1 MSLISLSSATPR
13 LVIADLLKLRR
24 RRGLL
29 AITALLTIGAIL
41 LSYTVIELLH
51 LSDRANTGPAGGVQG
66 LGEATFLL
74 GLLAS
79 VSAVLVGATAGVGD
93 VDAGVYRELVM
104 TGRARGV
111 LFFARVPAGLTLLLP
126 FVASAYAAVTIVSI
140 ERAGSHPTPSPS
152 LIVLTGLWLLLEV
165 AFYYALA
172 LALSFV
178 IGSRSYAIAIAIA
191 WRLAL
196 TPLLSQIAPLG
207 VVRELIPGVAL
218 ENLAPHALR
227 DTVVQG
233 PNIAMP
239 ATTCCIVLLGWSAAL
254 LALGGRRDC
263 TRDA

>member
-1 MSLISLSSATPR
+1 MTAVPLWPTGPR
-13 LVIADLLKLRR
+13 LVLADLLKLRR

-51 LSDRANTGPAGGVQG
+51 LSDQANKGPAGGVQG

-93 VDAGVYRELVM
+93 LETGVYRDLVM
-104 TGRARGV
+104 TGRARGT
-111 LFFARVPAGLTLLLP
+111 LFLARIPAGLTLLLP

-140 ERAGSHPTPSPS
+140 ERAGTHPTPSPS
-152 LIVLTGLWLLLEV
+152 LIALTGLWLFLEV
-165 AFYYALA
+165 AFYYILA
-172 LALSFV
+172 LALSCV
-178 IGSRSYAIAIAIA
+178 IGSRSYTIAIAIA

-196 TPLLSQIAPLG
+196 TPLLSQITPLG
-207 VVRELIPGVAL
+207 VARELIPGVAL
-218 ENLAPHALR
+218 ENLAPRALR

-233 PNIAMP
+233 PTIAMP
-239 ATTCCIVLLGWSAAL
+239 AATCCLVLLGWTAAL
-254 LALGGRRDC
+254 LACGGRRDS